1 MRIVMATESDARSSV
16 TGSVGERLRTAREAR
31 QASLREIAAITK
43 ISVSTLE
50 ALEQS
55 DLSSLPGGIFTR
67 AFVRSYATEVGM
79 DPEDTVR
86 DFVAE
91 LDEARVTESTTS
103 DPKARADDPF
113 KSQQR
118 IAGAG
123 LTLILVGLP
132 VALLLA
138 FLGMRDT
145 TVADDTVDSTPAAV
159 VEAPPSSARVEPSPG
174 SVQKPPVA
182 TLQVAADAPL
192 TLVLRPRDECWVSL
206 TIDGNLVF
214 SRVMRPGESAAYDAD
229 AEIILRI
236 GDAGAFGFALNDR
249 DGRSLGDSGEVV
261 TATITPQ
268 NYRSFFAP

>member
-113 KSQQR
+113 KSHQR

-145 TVADDTVDSTPAAV
+145 TVADDTVDSTPPAV

-236 GDAGAFGFALNDR
+236 GDAGAFGFALNNR

>member
-16 TGSVGERLRTAREAR
+16 AGSVGERLRTAREAR

-43 ISVSTLE
+43 ISVSSLE

-67 AFVRSYATEVGM
+67 AFVRSYATEVGL
-79 DPEDTVR
+79 DPEETVR

-91 LDEARVTESTTS
+91 STTS
-103 DPKARADDPF
+103 DPEARPHDLF
-113 KSQQR
+113 QSQQR

-123 LTLILVGLP
+123 LTLVLIGLP
-132 VALLLA
+132 VAFLLA
-138 FLGMRDT
+138 FLGMRYT
-145 TVADDTVDSTPAAV
+145 SVADDAVDATPAAV
-159 VEAPPSSARVEPSPG
+159 VEAPASPARVEPSPRP
-174 SVQKPPVA
+174 VPTPPA
-182 TLQVAADAPL
+182 QTLPVAADAPL
-192 TLVLRPRDECWVSL
+192 TLVLRPREECWVSL

-214 SRVMRPGESAAYDAD
+214 SRVMRPGESASYDAD
-229 AEIILRI
+229 AEIVLNI